1 MRTIE
6 GHPGDLMKR
15 IYVSTMTNE
24 KGQRGFASFF
34 EAVLTTKEGSAL
46 WHCSAGKDRTGIAA
60 ALLLHVLGA
69 SPDDIM
75 EDYLASNR
83 FLESHT
89 QEIMDALAAHHLADR
104 LDESVRVLNSVRP
117 DFLQAA
123 MDAACSVSGNLD
135 AYLEQVL
142 HVTPEKQETLRARY
156 LA

>member
-1 MRTIE
+1 M
-6 GHPGDLMKR
+6 
-15 IYVSTMTNE
+15 SNNE
-24 KGQRGFASFF
+24 TQLPRNK
-34 EAVLTTKEGSAL
+34 ETKEDLPMIDQPAAQETEPAADPSLAKKDKKLQINDLIEMGRAK
-46 WHCSAGKDRTGIAA
+46 GKLT
-60 ALLLHVLGA
+60 
-69 SPDDIM
+69 
-75 EDYLASNR
+75 
-83 FLESHT
+83 T

>member
-1 MRTIE
+1 M
-6 GHPGDLMKR
+6 
-15 IYVSTMTNE
+15 
-24 KGQRGFASFF
+24 A
-34 EAVLTTKEGSAL
+34 
-46 WHCSAGKDRTGIAA
+46 GIAA

-83 FLESHT
+83 FLESRT
-89 QEIMDALAAHHLADR
+89 QEIMDALAAHRLADR